1 MPFTVTI
8 KNTGQKF
15 VVPDSKSILE
25 AAADEG
31 IDLDYGCESGV
42 CSACRVKLVS
52 GKVDDSEGDALTSE
66 EKTEGWVLT
75 CVGHP
80 KSDVVIELV

>member
-1 MPFTVTI
+1 MSFTVTI
-8 KNTGQKF
+8 QNTGQKF
-15 VVPDSKSILE
+15 SVPPEKSILE

-42 CSACRVKLVS
+42 CSACRVKLIS
-52 GKVDDSEGDALTSE
+52 GKVDDSEGDALTSD
-66 EKTEGWVLT
+66 EKREGWVLT

-80 KSDVVIELV
+80 KADCVIDLV